1 MPDPLALIPLA
12 AAARGG
18 SIDGL
23 DARQLVA
30 AGLTMLQRCAP
41 LVRALA
47 PGRGAVLLPNSAAY
61 LVALAACE
69 GRGAVLLDPDGAPK
83 DVARGIEDSGA
94 RVVFTVKQYVAAIPE
109 RVPRVLLDELPG
121 HAELVQLAE
130 RRRVDLGSHFGF
142 AIEGEGDIEGRD
154 EEAVVVHDGRA
165 AGGYTSFTHREL
177 LNAGRAMVDFA
188 QLAGSDS
195 VLALLP
201 FHRPAGLAASLLA
214 PLLAG
219 ARVTTLQQ
227 LESARVDGTAAV
239 DALERDGITAVVGDA
254 EQFAMVTSA
263 LRQMGRTLDAPTLR
277 VAMSGGRAIP
287 AEVRAEWLKATG
299 IEIREVDAPPA

>member
-1 MPDPLALIPLA
+1 M
-12 AAARGG
+12 
-18 SIDGL
+18 
-23 DARQLVA
+23 
-30 AGLTMLQRCAP
+30 QRCAP

-83 DVARGIEDSGA
+83 DVARGIAEKGA
-94 RVVFTVKQYVAAIPE
+94 RVVFTVE
-109 RVPRVLLDELPG
+109 RYAEVIAEGVPRVLLDELPG
-121 HAELVQLAE
+121 HAELVQLSE

-154 EEAVVVHDGRA
+154 EEAVVVPDGGA
-165 AGGYTSFTHREL
+165 AGGYTSFTHRDL
-177 LNAGRAMVDFA
+177 LNAGRAMADFA
-188 QLAGSDS
+188 QLTGSDR

-201 FHRPAGLAASLLA
+201 FHRPLGLATSLLA

-219 ARVTTLQQ
+219 AHVTTLQHFEGA
-227 LESARVDGTAAV
+227 LVDGTVAV
-239 DALERDGITAVVGDA
+239 GALERDGITAVVGDA
-254 EQFAMVTSA
+254 EQFAGMTSA
-263 LRQMGRTLDAPTLR
+263 LRQMGRTLDTSALR
-277 VAMSGGRAIP
+277 IAISGGRAVP

-299 IEIREVDAPPA
+299 VELREVDAPSA